1 MKVLYSLCCFVCA
14 MLYNNAAQAYFS
26 PYHTGT
32 PPIEKTETKPNAEP
46 KLSSA
51 GYIKYAAV
59 NFISKR
65 SGITSDASGDD
76 LDSMPIKETSCPT
89 GQTKVDGICIDVA
102 ACNTSFP
109 LTSVSSKIGS
119 YVTKNCGSGNRYCYT
134 SCQTGWTHSGCNC
147 TANDCAGFPL
157 STSSNNCNGVKSCKT
172 GDSYKY
178 KCTGCATGYTLT
190 DAGTCVST
198 ACHTY
203 GAGYLDAST
212 AHCKKN
218 DIKRNGEQHCY
229 KCTECE
235 DGWVLGSD
243 FACSAKPC
251 SDYGAT
257 YSSSQTPNC
266 VAHETKK
273 SGDNFCYRCS
283 ACGEG
288 WKLNTSTYKC
298 EAKGCST
305 GFSSTAIQHCK
316 SSTTEKN
323 GNGFCYKCTECDGDD
338 GWKLSGTSCIA
349 KGCTAS
355 TSQIAHCTS
364 YSEVSKS
371 GGGYCYK
378 CKTCED
384 GYTLNSAGTACT
396 AISCATSKS
405 QISYC
410 TKYEKIAKAGDSVCY
425 KCSECAS
432 GYTLNSAGTSC
443 TAKSCAT
450 NYTTGSTNLA
460 QCANAISQI
469 AGENICHT
477 CTSCNPGWSVNGG
490 KCVASGCPTGYSA
503 SAVTN
508 CQSSETTP
516 SGTDTCYK
524 CKSCVSGWKLSS
536 NTCVAKTCSDYG
548 AGYQGSTISNC
559 STSDKQPAGNSYCYK
574 CTACNSG
581 WTVSNGSC
589 VAAGCPTGYSSGTIA
604 NCASSQTTTS
614 GNNTCYKCNS
624 CSSGWTL
631 SGNSCTAASCSGYSL
646 ASCPDHGNCSSCQSG
661 SNYKYALNSCD
672 SGYEKSGNSCNA
684 ASCSGYALS
693 SCPEHGNCGTC
704 KSGTSDKYAL
714 NSCQDGYTM
723 NGNTCVTASKYA
735 VGDAVYTP
743 DGTPIG
749 VVFYDD
755 GKVAKILSYVEF
767 SHNSYTPWS
776 DDEFMP
782 DGRYRADVLCI
793 PTDTRHIE
801 TLIKGSESDAL
812 KDMNGRW
819 NTMYALAR
827 EHIDGTCELGSPGSA
842 GVGLNMGESDL
853 GTNKIYH
860 NSVTHWKLGKYNMG
874 AWHLPSL
881 GELNKIC
888 QGWKNNGP
896 IKQTL
901 AGMEGLDLEDRI
913 LDGTYWSSTLSGS
926 TAAWQMQFSGDTC
939 ETTDQQ
945 IDNSSGGLTRAV
957 MDFFYGDFAPCGD
970 GKAYDVTTKS
980 CISVPMP

>member
-1 MKVLYSLCCFVCA
+1 MKVLYYLCTVLCMIMC
-14 MLYNNAAQAYFS
+14 NTSAQASINFS
-26 PYHTGT
+26 EDTSSQNILQNKSGS
-32 PPIEKTETKPNAEP
+32 
-46 KLSSA
+46 KLSA

-283 ACGEG
+283 TCGEG

-323 GNGFCYKCTECDGDD
+323 GNNFCYKCAECDGDD

-405 QISYC
+405 QISHC

-425 KCSECAS
+425 KCSECAT

-477 CTSCNPGWSVNGG
+477 CTSCNPGWSVNNG
-490 KCVASGCPTGYSA
+490 KCVASGCPSGYSA

-508 CQSSETTP
+508 CQSSDTTP

-524 CKSCVSGWKLSS
+524 CTTCKSGWKLSS

-548 AGYQGSTISNC
+548 TGYQGSTISNC

-589 VAAGCPTGYSSGTIA
+589 VAAGCPTGYSAGTIA
-604 NCASSQTTTS
+604 NCSNSQTTTS
-614 GNNTCYKCNS
+614 GNDTCYKCTACND
-624 CSSGWTL
+624 GWTL
-631 SGNSCTAASCSGYSL
+631 SSNTCNANACSGYGL
-646 ASCPDHGNCSSCQSG
+646 ASCPDHGSCSNCKSG

-672 SGYEKSGNSCNA
+672 SGYEKSGNTCNA
-684 ASCSGYALS
+684 TSCSGYALS

-704 KSGTSDKYAL
+704 KSGSTTKYKL
-714 NSCQDGYTM
+714 DSCASGYVKSGDICNTIDQGSCDGYLLTWDDIEADGYIDDTKSNNLNLYDQ
-723 NGNTCVTASKYA
+723 NGWNINT
-735 VGDAVYTP
+735 
-743 DGTPIG
+743 
-749 VVFYDD
+749 
-755 GKVAKILSYVEF
+755 
-767 SHNSYTPWS
+767 
-776 DDEFMP
+776 
-782 DGRYRADVLCI
+782 
-793 PTDTRHIE
+793 
-801 TLIKGSESDAL
+801 
-812 KDMNGRW
+812 
-819 NTMYALAR
+819 
-827 EHIDGTCELGSPGSA
+827 
-842 GVGLNMGESDL
+842 
-853 GTNKIYH
+853 
-860 NSVTHWKLGKYNMG
+860 
-874 AWHLPSL
+874 
-881 GELNKIC
+881 
-888 QGWKNNGP
+888 
-896 IKQTL
+896 
-901 AGMEGLDLEDRI
+901 
-913 LDGTYWSSTLSGS
+913 
-926 TAAWQMQFSGDTC
+926 
-939 ETTDQQ
+939 
-945 IDNSSGGLTRAV
+945 
-957 MDFFYGDFAPCGD
+957 DF
-970 GKAYDVTTKS
+970 VTTKGIAIS
-980 CISVPMP
+980 CFDKNNRITRYKYKSCHNAYVKGTSGKCENACSYDNRPSFPYTSYPEPNSGESYGALVTCDYGNGTRYGYAYCGLGYRSPSQGKCEPNTCDASYWSQSEWDTYYNGGGIGICLEKELCYERDSIYYKCITCTNGGNPTSGCQIE